1 MLGVCARGKLERSTR
16 DIRVQFV
23 TFNPHHVVGSDSRRS
38 QNQSFALALKCKTL
52 GTLRLFIILG
62 RYCVCVNSVC
72 WPCFV
77 GEYLAC
83 FWLVAPAASV
93 RRCFRPSS
101 CCSYAFRKSPNQ
113 VKPKTNLS
121 VPLFTGTNTIIIAAR
136 AVTDRQTHTQDNY
149 RNPRTCAEG

>member
-1 MLGVCARGKLERSTR
+1 MQWAK
-16 DIRVQFV
+16 V
-23 TFNPHHVVGSDSRRS
+23 TPLRLCDGSP
-38 QNQSFALALKCKTL
+38 SFALALKCKTL

-62 RYCVCVNSVC
+62 RYCVCRVLALFCRPV
-72 WPCFV
+72 PR
-77 GEYLAC
+77 EYLAC